1 MIASKRIFRYVK
13 GTLDISITL
22 IPQLA
27 SATLSTYFGADW
39 AGCPNTHR
47 SIIGYLV
54 YVGSNP
60 ISCALKDSRLCRIRV
75 LNWNTTLSFMHVS
88 QPLRFASTI

>member
-13 GTLDISITL
+13 GTLDFSVTL

-27 SATLSTYFGADW
+27 SATLSTYFGANW
-39 AGCPNTHR
+39 AGCPNARR

-54 YVGSNP
+54 YLDSNLISWCSKKQP
-60 ISCALKDSRLCRIRV
+60 IVFHLSLESEYR
-75 LNWNTTLSFMHVS
+75 TLSHACV
-88 QPLRFASTI
+88 ATI